1 MKNNSLG
8 LKARIRSFGFALKG
22 LKVFIRDEANAK
34 IQLFAAFLA
43 VVFGIA
49 FEISSL
55 EWLMVSLA
63 ISIVIILE
71 IINSAIEGLV
81 DLVQPEFDPRA
92 GKIKDLA
99 AASVL
104 VGAIFAALVGLIVFL
119 NPIVELISRWLT

>member
-1 MKNNSLG
+1 MS
-8 LKARIRSFGFALKG
+8 SDTFALKG

-43 VVFGIA
+43 IVFGIA

-71 IINSAIEGLV
+71 N
-81 DLVQPEFDPRA
+81 
-92 GKIKDLA
+92 
-99 AASVL
+99 
-104 VGAIFAALVGLIVFL
+104 
-119 NPIVELISRWLT
+119 